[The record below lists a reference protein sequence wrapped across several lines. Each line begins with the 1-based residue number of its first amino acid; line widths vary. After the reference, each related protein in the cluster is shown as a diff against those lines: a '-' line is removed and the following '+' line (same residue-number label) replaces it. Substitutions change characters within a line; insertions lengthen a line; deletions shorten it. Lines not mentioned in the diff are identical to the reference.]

1 MADVHKKAAKG
12 IRLLLVRQLFLQLFT
27 FAGGVVL
34 ARILSPA
41 DFGVFAI
48 THFIVLQMA
57 LLADFGMSPALIQR
71 KEELTDH
78 DMQVSFTVRH
88 FLVLAVVVLAWVL
101 APWIAGLYGE
111 GAASFVWLIRVLAVH
126 LYLDAW
132 KNASALQLERHLR
145 FEKLAVIEMVE
156 GVAYQGTAVV
166 MAWMGFGVW
175 SLVGAVMVKSVLG
188 VVLVYLVAP
197 WPVRFRID
205 GPLAKE
211 MLRFG
216 LPFQVNRVLGNMRNW
231 VTPTLVAT
239 LVGPA
244 AVGFLTWAS
253 ANGRKP
259 LQMAQNVIRV
269 SLPHFSRIQD
279 NLDEV
284 QDILSRYV
292 VYFALLGGFW
302 VAILFTNGQDL
313 VAWIYTAKWLPAM
326 PALVLYAV
334 LLNINAV
341 SWSVKTALSATGQV
355 RKVMNNTLYTTVVSM
370 VLSFSLVYGLNQMGG
385 SVARFAFIGVPI
397 AEIISLALTTPQQV
411 RLLGKGA
418 NRKVFGAAFWVLVP
432 VLASSVAGKLLLML
446 SMPVPVRA
454 VLGTLCTTLVYAAVA
469 WLLAPAWLKDGLTEV
484 VRRKL
489 GRAKGPQKVKLQ
501 TQAVIRV
508 SEEADVLSD

>member
-1 MADVHKKAAKG
+1 MADVHKKAARG
-12 IRLLLVRQLFLQLFT
+12 IRLLLLRQVFLQLFT

-41 DFGVFAI
+41 DFGIFAI

-78 DMQVSFTVRH
+78 DLQVSFTVRH
-88 FLVLAVVVLAWVL
+88 FLVLVVVVLAWVL
-101 APWIAGLYGE
+101 APWIAGLYEE
-111 GAASFVWLIRVLAVH
+111 GSESFVWLIRVLAVH

-132 KNASALQLERHLR
+132 KNASALQLERHLQ
-145 FEKLAVIEMVE
+145 FDKLAVVEMVE
-156 GVAYQGTAVV
+156 GVAYQGMAVV
-166 MAWMGFGVW
+166 MAWLGYGVW
-175 SLVGAVMVKSVLG
+175 SLVGAVLAKSILG

-197 WPVRFRID
+197 WPVRFRMD
-205 GPLAKE
+205 GARARE

-231 VTPTLVAT
+231 VTPTLVAS

-279 NLDEV
+279 NIDEV

-292 VYFALLGGFW
+292 VYFTLLGGYW
-302 VAILFTNGQDL
+302 VAVLFTNGQDL
-313 VAWIYTAKWLPAM
+313 VTWIYTAKWLPAI

-334 LLNINAV
+334 LLNLNAL
-341 SWSVKTALSATGQV
+341 SWAVKTALSATGQV
-355 RKVMNNTLYTTVVSM
+355 RKVMNNTVYTTVVSM
-370 VLSFSLVYGLNQMGG
+370 VLSFSLVYGLNLLDDPI
-385 SVARFAFIGVPI
+385 ARLAFIGVPI
-397 AEIISLALTTPQQV
+397 AEIASLVLTTPQQV

-432 VLASSVAGKLLLML
+432 VLAASVMGKLFLML
-446 SMPVPVRA
+446 AMPLPLRA
-454 VLGTLCTTLVYAAVA
+454 ILGTICTTVVYATFA
-469 WLLAPAWLKDGLTEV
+469 WLLAPTWLKEGLSEAI
-484 VRRKL
+484 RRKL
-489 GRAKGPQKVKLQ
+489 GRARGPQKVKLQ

-508 SEEADVLSD
+508 SEETDVLSD